1 MQASELKELRNKV
14 AAGFIF
20 ANFTFAIV
28 TIIAQSN
35 AKDVY
40 VPWPCP
46 AKEQPG
52 KENLARIDDNFS
64 KVDLSGIIFL
74 VVFGACLVVQFIAMF
89 IHRLGTFMHLMSTT
103 ELFPKKSPEFT
114 TDPKDMVGLAQA
126 LGDLAQDTDDD
137 DEPDYEDEEYD
148 GISAATGTF
157 KKTGFEKLRNQRREQ
172 IKTYSQAVIKRL
184 QQLQKAKDG
193 HLPKDKGFIAATKN
207 ATTKKALMTVR
218 RNLNTMRL
226 GKNNI
231 NYGFENI
238 SVRNSGHPR
247 RPNQPPLGRNAL
259 AVKDSP
265 RNGRFVQHKRLGKT
279 RGPDFSRESI
289 MSNETSDRQFPF

>member
-1 MQASELKELRNKV
+1 M

-46 AKEQPG
+46 AKDQPG

-103 ELFPKKSPEFT
+103 ELCPKKSPEFT

-126 LGDLAQDTDDD
+126 LGDLAQDIDDD
-137 DEPDYEDEEYD
+137 DECPDYEDEECYD
-148 GISAATGTF
+148 GYSASNGTY
-157 KKTGFEKLRNQRREQ
+157 KKTGFEKIRNQRREQ
-172 IKTYSQAVIKRL
+172 VKTYSQAVIKRL
-184 QQLQKAKDG
+184 QQLQNAKDG
-193 HLPKDKGFIAATKN
+193 HLPKDKGFNAATKN

-218 RNLNTMRL
+218 RNLNTVRL
-226 GKNNI
+226 RKNHI
-231 NYGFENI
+231 NYGFDKI
-238 SVRNSGHPR
+238 SVRNSDYPR
-247 RPNQPPLGRNAL
+247 GPNQPPLGMGSL
-259 AVKDSP
+259 AVEESP
-265 RNGRFVQHKRLGKT
+265 RKGRFVQHKPFGKN
-279 RGPDFSRESI
+279 RMQDFSHDSV
-289 MSNETSDRQFPF
+289 MSTETSDHQFPF